1 VTIHDQVTLSQAPEG
16 PLAAHLISFAD
27 AIGAKGYSAQ
37 SMQHQLR
44 IAAGFSRWLK
54 QAGVDLKDICDD
66 HAYGI
71 YAIALGMLSL
81 SLQIERRFGVS
92 LIFCEV
98 RVWSLARRS

>member
-1 VTIHDQVTLSQAPEG
+1 MPDRDNLYSFQPLPTPGKEVIVKYTIHDQVTLSQAPEG

-66 HAYGI
+66 HAIRYLR
-71 YAIALGMLSL
+71 YRA
-81 SLQIERRFGVS
+81 
-92 LIFCEV
+92 
-98 RVWSLARRS
+98 